1 MDSLSPKGVVQN
13 FCSTLGLTLPFAF
26 LLPCLLTHSLSTHS
40 ECLVQERGVWRG
52 KSVPPHPAQ
61 SSPGLWEAVNTAL
74 GTFPFS
80 GVRQEV
86 ELVAVPPGFL
96 LPPTGLLP
104 HQAAV
109 EEGWELGCRDADSPS
124 HLPPLSGPPPRLPPS
139 CSETLSLPGSCF
151 PPSSNSSSMTC
162 CQGRHV
168 EKAEGPCSRS
178 KTSPRPHIL
187 LTQADPFCPG
197 LLGHS
202 CKRGLNT
209 LVPRKETYDQPRQH
223 IQ

>member
-1 MDSLSPKGVVQN
+1 MN
-13 FCSTLGLTLPFAF
+13 A
-26 LLPCLLTHSLSTHS
+26 
-40 ECLVQERGVWRG
+40 
-52 KSVPPHPAQ
+52 
-61 SSPGLWEAVNTAL
+61 AL

-86 ELVAVPPGFL
+86 GLVAVPPGFL

-109 EEGWELGCRDADSPS
+109 EEGRELGCRDADPPS
-124 HLPPLSGPPPRLPPS
+124 HLPPLSGPLPRLPPS
-139 CSETLSLPGSCF
+139 CSKTLSLPRSCF

-162 CQGRHV
+162 FQGRHV
-168 EKAEGPCSRS
+168 EKVEGPCSRS

-187 LTQADPFCPG
+187 LTQANPFYPG
-197 LLGHS
+197 LLGHN

-209 LVPRKETYDQPRQH
+209 LAPRKESYVQPRQH